1 MITRVMAHSDS
12 SDNSASGDSGTPP
25 AARRLGVVLLLAA
38 LVVAV
43 DQGTKLWAESALA
56 DRMPIP
62 VIDGFLRLRLLH
74 NPGAAFSLGAG
85 STWVFTILA
94 AAAVIVII
102 TVAAKPAKPSPTGRA
117 IALGLLLGGAATHLL
132 DRLFR
137 APGFGRGAVVDFIDY
152 NGWFVGN
159 VADIALTVGAVL
171 LIVLGFRVEPAGEP
185 G

>member
-1 MITRVMAHSDS
+1 M
-12 SDNSASGDSGTPP
+12 SADPP
-25 AARRLGVVLLLAA
+25 PTTRRLRVVLPLAA
-38 LVVAV
+38 LVLAV
-43 DQGTKLWAESALA
+43 DQGTKLWAVSALA

-62 VIDGFLRLRLLH
+62 VIDGFLRLRLVR

-94 AAAVIVII
+94 AAAVIVIAAF
-102 TVAAKPAKPSPTGRA
+102 AAKPAKAQSAGRA
-117 IALGLLLGGAATHLL
+117 VALGLLLGGAATHLL

-137 APGFGRGAVVDFIDY
+137 APGFGRGAVVDFLDY

-171 LIVLGFRVEPAGEP
+171 LIVLGFRPEP

>member
-1 MITRVMAHSDS
+1 MVTGESLPYDHPVM
-12 SDNSASGDSGTPP
+12 SADTPP
-25 AARRLGVVLLLAA
+25 TVRRLRVVLPLAA
-38 LVVAV
+38 LVLAI

-56 DRMPIP
+56 DRTPIP

-74 NPGAAFSLGAG
+74 NPGAAFSLGTG

-94 AAAVIVII
+94 AAAVAAIV
-102 TVAAKPAKPSPTGRA
+102 TFALRPQPAGRA
-117 IALGLLLGGAATHLL
+117 VALGLLLGGATTHLL

-171 LIVLGFRVEPAGEP
+171 LIVFGFSGSGDDGQPDED
-185 G
+185 